1 MLYWRLMVNTDDTR
15 RTAVA
20 ALARGGRTNFV
31 GFLLRLGARLPFLV
45 LAARLYGAE
54 DLGRFAYATMVV
66 EFVAAIATL
75 GLKRGLAS
83 EMAHGNR
90 PQAHVLAD
98 ALLLTLLL
106 ALLGAAVLL
115 LVPGLMLPGGEV
127 RGGERWLA
135 LVVPAVV
142 LSDVSLAGLAFRHRI
157 DVAVRARS
165 LVEPWTLTLAATG
178 LAILGLQRDGLLLAY
193 ALSMIAAAAASLW
206 PAARMFGRPDGWLP
220 SLGRMRAMAL
230 RNLPLAGADLVE
242 WSTRRLD
249 VFLLGR
255 FAGAE
260 VVGIYYVAQ
269 QVATLAGK
277 IRVSF
282 DPILAPML
290 STALKAGNPAEAA
303 ANIRQVGFW
312 VLAFQIPVVL
322 ALGLPGEGVMGLF
335 GPEFA
340 VGAAIM
346 ALLLTAELAAA
357 TSSISEMGLIYAR
370 PQANLVVACAGLAVQ
385 AGLSFALIPKFGGE
399 GAAAALLL
407 GLVAAGVLRQRV
419 LARALGADVT
429 IWRWSLLAAGG
440 VAFAAGY
447 AARVLPELPEMLV
460 VIPGVLLLFGAVI
473 WRFGFGRED
482 RALFARRG

>member
-1 MLYWRLMVNTDDTR
+1 MVNTDDTR

-20 ALARGGRTNFV
+20 ALARGGRTNFA

-83 EMAHGNR
+83 EMAHGSR

-142 LSDVSLAGLAFRHRI
+142 MSDVSLAGLAFRHRI

-165 LVEPWTLTLAATG
+165 LIEPWTLTLAATG
-178 LAILGLQRDGLLLAY
+178 LAIAGLQRDGLLLAY
-193 ALSMIAAAAASLW
+193 GLSMIAAAVASVW
-206 PAARMFGRPDGWLP
+206 PAARMFGRPEGWRP
-220 SLGRMRAMAL
+220 SARRMQAMAV

-340 VGAAIM
+340 VGAAVM

-370 PQANLVVACAGLAVQ
+370 PRANLVVACAGLAVQ
-385 AGLSFALIPKFGGE
+385 AALSFALIPKFGGE

-407 GLVAAGVLRQRV
+407 GLVAAGVLRQHV

-440 VAFAAGY
+440 VTFVAGY
-447 AARVLPELPEMLV
+447 AARALPELPQMLV
-460 VIPGVLLLFGAVI
+460 VIPGALLLFGAVI